1 MIEKL
6 KALGL
11 EDVYADFSIYENKK
25 EKDYEYTF
33 DYFTEKQFEKYKKQ
47 IKAINRK
54 KSKEEKIEIK
64 VVGNASL
71 KKRFDLESYDD
82 SEESKITLIEMVPL
96 NETVYSV
103 YFEVTDADKDAS
115 ILGYSYIRVGDYSYV
130 RVVQH
135 WLGFFLQLWDN
146 KGLILKT
153 ILGLL
158 LLVAFLFLFKNYTEN
173 NYLPW
178 EKHNETIIE
187 SVKKETDIDDFTG
200 LEAREEQTG
209 NVEYGTVAGYANL
222 LVYDENKEIDLINLP
237 GSDFFVKYD
246 IYLGDK
252 EIFENHS
259 LFNTSKNKKLFETN
273 LIEPG
278 KVVKWNAFDTL
289 ENGNHKIIL
298 ILSTY
303 DAIKNASGEL
313 EAGEKGNGVT
323 QFVDIECRK

>member
-11 EDVYADFSIYENKK
+11 EEVYADFSIYENRK

-33 DYFTEKQFEKYKKQ
+33 DYFTEKQFENYKKQ

-54 KSKEEKIEIK
+54 KSKKEKIEIK

-71 KKRFDLESYDD
+71 KSRFDLDNYED
-82 SEESKITLIEMVPL
+82 SEERRITLIEMEPL
-96 NETVYSV
+96 DEAYSV
-103 YFEVTDADKDAS
+103 YFKVTDADKDAS

-130 RVVQH
+130 RVVQT
-135 WLGFFLQLWDN
+135 WLGFFLQLWSN

-178 EKHNETIIE
+178 EKHDAVVEKVE
-187 SVKKETDIDDFTG
+187 KETDIDDFTG
-200 LEAREEQTG
+200 LEVREEQAG
-209 NVEYGTVAGYANL
+209 SIEYGTVAGYANL

-246 IYLGDK
+246 VYLGD
-252 EIFENHS
+252 EEMFENHS
-259 LFNTSKNKKLFETN
+259 LFNSSASKKLFETN
-273 LIEPG
+273 LIAPG
-278 KVVKWNAFDTL
+278 KVVKWNAFNTL
-289 ENGNHKIIL
+289 DNGNHKIVL
-298 ILSTY
+298 VLSTY
-303 DAIKNASGEL
+303 DAIENESGEL